1 MSQVKSEELTAAA
14 RLNELS
20 AASRLNEELQFQA
33 SGHSTVASRY
43 TANHLLSTDAVRPLS
58 ISPPLPEYDEIKSE
72 LSPNHTSI
80 NDDDLVSLSV
90 KELNRLL
97 KGLTRDEVLKLKQRR
112 RTLKNRGYAANC
124 REKRISQKEELETE
138 KDKLRNEV
146 ERLQRENNIVKMELS
161 ALRNKCEALE
171 SFAQRNDI
179 RVLTHPHVVSP
190 MHGSIVIKSEAMLPS
205 STFS

>member
-1 MSQVKSEELTAAA
+1 M
-14 RLNELS
+14 RD
-20 AASRLNEELQFQA
+20 
-33 SGHSTVASRY
+33 Y
-43 TANHLLSTDAVRPLS
+43 P
-58 ISPPLPEYDEIKSE
+58 IKTE
-72 LSPNHTSI
+72 MSPNDTSI

-97 KGLTRDEVLKLKQRR
+97 KGLSRDEVLKLKQRR

-138 KDKLRNEV
+138 KDKLRLEV

-171 SFAQRNDI
+171 QFAQRNDI
-179 RVLTHPHVVSP
+179 RVLSHPHVVSP